1 MLFYDNFILLHK
13 SQIISKIAPPM
24 GGGKVKTHNFY
35 WLKMLKIDSK
45 ILKFITI

>member
-1 MLFYDNFILLHK
+1 MLFYDNFSLSHK
-13 SQIISKIAPPM
+13 VQKISKIDPLM

-35 WLKMLKIDSK
+35 LLKMLKIDSK